1 MTTIYQRIKIKTIF
15 GTDKSNNYDDS
26 GGDCVIGLS
35 YTRTGPSQ
43 YSLNSYLYD
52 ISDDG
57 ATYKELQGGWT
68 SNFQQYGGYPWSS
81 ICADVP
87 GRLFND
93 SNAFKIN
100 GKTMFLHLDLEDE
113 YNKQIQA
120 HPGQDEIKRLSDNDI
135 VDLTG
140 KIDFN
145 TTKGVSI
152 YVPDGNGGTSG
163 VNLKIPMNCLYV
175 YSPVL
180 AQQDSA
186 HVQATML
193 KNRQVKFLKAG
204 NAQ

>member
-1 MTTIYQRIKIKTIF
+1 MATIYQRIKIKTIF
-15 GTDKSNNYDDS
+15 GTTKDNDYTDANS
-26 GGDCVIGLS
+26 DCVIGLS
-35 YTRTGPSQ
+35 YTQTGSSQ

-57 ATYKELQGGWT
+57 ATYKELQGRWA

-100 GKTMFLHLDLEDE
+100 GKTMFLHLDLKDE
-113 YNKQIQA
+113 YNKQVQA
-120 HPGQDEIKRLSDNDI
+120 HPGQDEIKLLSDSYTL
-135 VDLTG
+135 DLTG
-140 KIDFN
+140 KIDLT
-145 TTKGVSI
+145 TTKGV
-152 YVPDGNGGTSG
+152 YVYLPDETGETSG
-163 VNLKIPMNCLYV
+163 VTLKIPKNCLYV

-180 AQQDSA
+180 TQQDSA
-186 HVQATML
+186 HMQATML
-193 KNRQVKFLKAG
+193 KNRNIKFLKAG

>member
-1 MTTIYQRIKIKTIF
+1 MATIYQRFKIKTIF
-15 GTDKSNNYDDS
+15 GTVKDNDYTDANS
-26 GGDCVIGLS
+26 DCVIGLS
-35 YTRTGPSQ
+35 YTQTGSSQ
-43 YSLNSYLYD
+43 YSLNSFLYD

-57 ATYKELQGGWT
+57 ATYKESPLASGEA
-68 SNFQQYGGYPWSS
+68 QYGGWPWSS
-81 ICADVP
+81 ICVDVP

-93 SNAFKIN
+93 NNAFKIN

-113 YNKQIQA
+113 YNKQVQA
-120 HPGQDEIKRLSDNDI
+120 HPGENDIKLLSDNDI

-145 TTKGVSI
+145 TTKGI
-152 YVPDGNGGTSG
+152 YVYLPDENGETTG
-163 VNLKIPMNCLYV
+163 VNLKIPTNCLYV

-180 AQQDSA
+180 TQQDSA

-193 KNRQVKFLKAG
+193 KNRQIKFLKAG

>member
-1 MTTIYQRIKIKTIF
+1 MATIYQRIKIKTIF
-15 GTDKSNNYDDS
+15 GTAKDNDYTDANI
-26 GGDCVIGLS
+26 DCVIGLS
-35 YTRTGPSQ
+35 YTQTGSSQ

-52 ISDDG
+52 ISDED

-113 YNKQIQA
+113 YNKQVQA
-120 HPGQDEIKRLSDNDI
+120 HPGQDEIKLLSDSDTL
-135 VDLTG
+135 DLTG
-140 KIDFN
+140 MIDLT
-145 TTKGVSI
+145 TTKGA
-152 YVPDGNGGTSG
+152 YVYLPDGNGGTSG
-163 VNLKIPMNCLYV
+163 VTLKIPTNCLYV

-186 HVQATML
+186 HAQATML
-193 KNRQVKFLKAG
+193 KNRQVKFLKVG